1 MTEITN
7 EQQES
12 TAGKEKAEP
21 KYRRYTVGRKTTAR
35 DQRLKR
41 SLYTA
46 LVLTTEQIAKMYF
59 PSQEYLDDENTK
71 EQTYSEGAAKQ
82 RLYKLRREGI
92 LHVDFY
98 TPLGENR
105 EVGYW
110 YLSQKQYKRQAK
122 AAERPGE
129 RYPDIPER
137 LSHYLKT
144 TEIYARIQPRFEEL
158 FSTLDGYDYPE
169 WRWENESHASR
180 DYHFEGRNRKHQPD
194 AEIHMPDGR
203 VFVLERQTKE
213 AKQPPEV
220 VKEKVERANRYA
232 RYCGYSEGQAT
243 LLFACD
249 TDRDKKY
256 ARDALQELW
265 DDAQKGSQGSKDV
278 PIKGTLGGPNRI
290 VERLIESGEQMVA
303 GTEGAA

>member
-1 MTEITN
+1 MMEKVDEQLPSKAGTEK
-7 EQQES
+7 S
-12 TAGKEKAEP
+12 EP

-35 DQRLKR
+35 DQLLKR

-46 LVLTTEQIAKMYF
+46 LTLTTEQIAKMYF
-59 PSQEYLDDENTK
+59 PSQDYINDSKTT
-71 EQTYSEGAAKQ
+71 EQAYSEGSAKQ

-92 LHVDFY
+92 LQVDFY
-98 TPLGENR
+98 TPIGEDR

-122 AAERPGE
+122 AADRPGE

-137 LSHYLKT
+137 LTHHFKV

-180 DYHFEGRNRKHQPD
+180 DYQFKGKHRKHQPD
-194 AEIHMPDGR
+194 AMIHMPDGG
-203 VFVLERQTKE
+203 VFILERQTKE

-220 VKEKVERANRYA
+220 VKEKVQRANDYA
-232 RYCGYSEGQAT
+232 EYCGYSEAGAK

-265 DDAQKGSQGSKDV
+265 DNAKQNSQGSKEE
-278 PIKGTLGGPNRI
+278 PIRGMLGGPNTI
-290 VERLIESGEQMVA
+290 VKSLLSSAEELVQGSEKA
-303 GTEGAA
+303 L

>member
-1 MTEITN
+1 MIEKVN
-7 EQQES
+7 EQPSKDDNERI
-12 TAGKEKAEP
+12 EP

-35 DQRLKR
+35 DQRLKH

-46 LVLTTEQIAKMYF
+46 LTLTTEQIAKMYF
-59 PSQEYLDDENTK
+59 PSQDYLDDSKTK

-98 TPLGENR
+98 TPIGEDR
-105 EVGYW
+105 EIGYW

-137 LSHYLKT
+137 LTHHFKV

-180 DYHFEGRNRKHQPD
+180 DYQFKGRYRKHQPD
-194 AEIHMPDGR
+194 AEIHMPDGQL
-203 VFVLERQTKE
+203 FILERQTKE

-220 VKEKVERANRYA
+220 VKDKVERANDYA
-232 RYCGYSEGQAT
+232 TYRGYSEDGAK

-265 DDAQKGSQGSKDV
+265 DNAKQGSHGSKEE
-278 PIKGTLGGPNRI
+278 PIKGMLGGPNTI
-290 VERLIESGEQMVA
+290 VKRLLSSGEELVKSA
-303 GTEGAA
+303 EKAV